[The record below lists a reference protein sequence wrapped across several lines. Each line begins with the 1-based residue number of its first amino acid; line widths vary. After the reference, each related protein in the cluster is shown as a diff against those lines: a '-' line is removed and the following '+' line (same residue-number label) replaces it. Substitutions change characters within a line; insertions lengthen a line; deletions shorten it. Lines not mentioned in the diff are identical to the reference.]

1 MSILLTLVNTRSMY
15 HVQITP
21 KESKLPHRRFEWE
34 YDLSFE
40 QLEQRFLTPYSKA
53 NPVVIRG
60 RIISID
66 DLYRIRVYKTP
77 ERIGHLTNKQ
87 GVMMEDVTNEFIID
101 PPGYATSTQ
110 DEPANK
116 ARPAINAREVFVV
129 HGRNQVARE
138 SMFAFLGS
146 IDLIPLEWN
155 VAREST
161 GKPSPYIGDIL
172 RVAFSRAHAVVVLLT
187 PDDEVRLK
195 PQFWT
200 DGDPSHETQL
210 TGQARPNVL
219 FEAGMAMGSQPD
231 RVVVVE
237 LGNLRPFT
245 DIAGL
250 HIVRMDN
257 SSQRRQELAQK
268 LRTAGCPINLNGEYW
283 HTAGDFEG
291 AVALSTQES
300 SEPIASDESN
310 SEHSQLSEDAKELLT
325 EAVKSPTRTIIKVA
339 ASGGLKI
346 KANGRSFTE
355 RGNARSVARWEQA
368 LRELLN
374 LELIQDPKGKD
385 EVFEVTHRGFQ
396 VADSLGTSE

>member
-1 MSILLTLVNTRSMY
+1 
-15 HVQITP
+15 
-21 KESKLPHRRFEWE
+21 
-34 YDLSFE
+34 
-40 QLEQRFLTPYSKA
+40 
-53 NPVVIRG
+53 
-60 RIISID
+60 
-66 DLYRIRVYKTP
+66 
-77 ERIGHLTNKQ
+77 
-87 GVMMEDVTNEFIID
+87 MMEDVTSEFIIH

-116 ARPAINAREVFVV
+116 ARPATNAREVFVV
-129 HGRNQVARE
+129 RGRNDTARE
-138 SMFAFLGS
+138 AMFAFLRS
-146 IDLIPLEWN
+146 IYLVPLEWN

-172 RVAFSRAHAVVVLLT
+172 RTAFSRAHAVVVLLT

-195 PQFWT
+195 PQFRA
-200 DGDPSHETQL
+200 DGDPPHETQM

-231 RVVVVE
+231 RAVLVE

-257 SSQRRQELAQK
+257 SSRRRQELAQK
-268 LRTAGCPINLNGEYW
+268 LRTAGCPVDLNGDDW
-283 HTAGDFEG
+283 HTAGDFE
-291 AVALSTQES
+291 AAIALSVQES

-310 SEHSQLSEDAKELLT
+310 SEHPQLSEDAKELLT

-339 ASGGLKI
+339 PGGLKI
-346 KANGRSFTE
+346 QANGRSFTQ
-355 RGNARSVARWEQA
+355 RGNARSEARWEQA